1 LLTKHG
7 FTAAGF
13 CGLRDYK
20 GKKIFPKAEKKDGG
34 GQNPA

>member
-1 LLTKHG
+1 LLQKHG

-20 GKKIFPKAEKKDGG
+20 GKKVYPKEKK
-34 GQNPA
+34 

>member
-13 CGLRDYK
+13 CGLREYK
-20 GKKIFPKAEKKDGG
+20 GQKVYPTAEKKDGR
-34 GQNPA
+34 